1 MHRYCFALTSPL
13 STECHLRVGEFP
25 NPEKAFQLAELIAL
39 ELGIE
44 ADSQWAGWNVE
55 VRSLQGER
63 LFATAVGGE
72 PVPQAMRA

>member
-1 MHRYCFALTSPL
+1 LASFRIL
-13 STECHLRVGEFP
+13 
-25 NPEKAFQLAELIAL
+25 KQLAELIAL